1 MERYIPYII
10 IGVVILAFIGYV
22 LYSVKKKGL
31 KKAALEWI
39 LLAESEFQKGQN
51 DAKFAF
57 VYHSLYNLLPAV
69 IKVFISE
76 DVAKNILSKF
86 IQDVFDY
93 IKPALD
99 YGIEEVV
106 IDNET
111 QE

>member
-1 MERYIPYII
+1 MEQYIPYIV
-10 IGVVILAFIGYV
+10 IGIVILAFLGYIF
-22 LYSVKKKGL
+22 YSIKKKGL

-51 DAKFAF
+51 SEKFAF
-57 VYHSLYNLLPAV
+57 VYHSLYNLLPAIV
-69 IKVFISE
+69 KAFLSE

-99 YGIEEVV
+99 YGVEEVV

-111 QE
+111 QK